1 MNDIAQATLA
11 DALQHYRTYYIPNN
25 AFVVAVGDFDSAAL
39 TEQIGAAFGPISRGG
54 TPPPVLAVEPPQ
66 HGTRRAEL
74 KREAQLP
81 FVAMAHHVPNLRSA
95 DAGALEVLAAT
106 LSGGESARLHQELVY
121 RLRLAREAGA
131 SYDYTS
137 LDPSLFT
144 VYAQPLP
151 GQSAAGVE
159 SALDREI
166 ERARTTPPTPRELEK
181 AKNGMEAQFVFAQDS
196 LFYQAMLLGQY
207 EVAGDWRR
215 LDEYLPAIRA
225 VTADDVAR
233 VARTYLNRDN
243 RTVGVLIPDPPVS
256 KPGGADQV
264 PHGPIS

>member
-1 MNDIAQATLA
+1 VIGWMNDIAQATLA

-39 TEQIGAAFGPISRGG
+39 TEQISAAFGPISSGG

-66 HGTRRAEL
+66 HGTRRTEL

-207 EVAGDWRR
+207 EVAGEWRR
-215 LDEYLPAIRA
+215 LDDLLI
-225 VTADDVAR
+225 AR
-233 VARTYLNRDN
+233 GCRRRGEGGRTYLNRDN
-243 RTVGVLIPDPPVS
+243 RTVGVLFRS
-256 KPGGADQV
+256 AGEQTGRRRSGAARL
-264 PHGPIS
+264 IN